1 MKSLFISYIF
11 LIFCSLTPLIPEW
24 VIEKS
29 LKVLVRKQQEVS
41 LWKSLKVLGC
51 MILALACLV
60 LTYLV
65 CALVYES
72 CRAQYHG
79 EVGLSTVVGVK

>member
-1 MKSLFISYIF
+1 M
-11 LIFCSLTPLIPEW
+11 
-24 VIEKS
+24 
-29 LKVLVRKQQEVS
+29 RKQKEVS
-41 LWKSLKVLGC
+41 LWKSLKVLCC
-51 MILALACLV
+51 MAFAVACLV

-65 CALVYES
+65 CAMVYEL